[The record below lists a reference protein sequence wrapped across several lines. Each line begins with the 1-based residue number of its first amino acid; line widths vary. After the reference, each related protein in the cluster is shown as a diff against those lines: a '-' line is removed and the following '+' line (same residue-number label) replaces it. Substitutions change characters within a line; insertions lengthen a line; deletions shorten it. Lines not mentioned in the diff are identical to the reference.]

1 MTSGLLQYLTRDG
14 IVGIV
19 AFQVVV
25 LVIVFSNCLVLRRLN
40 RCRSITAQPTVS
52 VLVPARNE
60 EANIRAC
67 LRSLLAQT
75 YAQLEIIVL
84 DDRSED
90 DTARILARE
99 RERDPRLRVLA
110 GAEPPEGWNGKTWA
124 CHQLS
129 HAAHGGVLLF
139 ADADTI
145 FFEPDAVH
153 RIARALQASRAGLLS
168 GLPRQVLGTLGE
180 KLLVPIFYWA
190 FFSFTPLAAGLLW
203 RRAPFTRAVGQ
214 LMAFQRQAY
223 DAVGGHAAIRGS
235 VVDDI
240 DLARR
245 ITKAGLTCRIMD
257 ATEIVSCRMYRSGK
271 EAYDGFGRNLFAAFG
286 YAVLPYVFVWGW
298 LGFAYLEPLV
308 MAALHATLPTRVPA
322 EPALLAATITLSL
335 VHWVFV
341 YARLR
346 LPIWPA
352 LMYPLTIVAFV
363 AVALRSLV
371 DSVRRTTTWKGRSV
385 ARPPIR
391 WV

>member
-1 MTSGLLQYLTRDG
+1 MTSGLLQYLTGDG

-19 AFQVVV
+19 VFQAVV
-25 LVIVFSNCLVLRRLN
+25 LVIAFSNGLVLRRLN
-40 RCRSITAQPTVS
+40 RCRSIAAQPTVS

-99 RERDPRLRVLA
+99 RERDPRLKVLA

-129 HAAHGGVLLF
+129 HAAHGDVLLF
-139 ADADTI
+139 ADADTV
-145 FFEPDAVH
+145 FFEPDAVR
-153 RIARALQASRAGLLS
+153 RIACALQASRAGLLS

-180 KLLVPIFYWA
+180 ELLVPIFYWA

-203 RRAPFTRAVGQ
+203 RRAPFARAVGQ

-286 YAVLPYVFVWGW
+286 YAVLPYVFVWSW
-298 LGFAYLEPLV
+298 LAFAYLEPLV
-308 MAALHATLPTRVPA
+308 MVALHATLPTRVPA
-322 EPALLAATITLSL
+322 EPALLVSTITLSF

-352 LMYPLTIVAFV
+352 LLYPLTIVAFV